1 MLFIPNMHGADLIKR
16 ALTQRV
22 SVRSVHHSGNQGTP
36 QSKGGKSTV
45 HIHLYPVIII
55 HYTYLRIN
63 PLYLSMIYIH
73 YIYTYIYTAKP
84 LRETPESQPM
94 DPWSNRCPMPAGCC
108 PFLGSSCHTHPP
120 PWSTARRPSECQYG
134 ESAAQDPWDV
144 HQWKM
149 RKCGNG
155 H

>member
-1 MLFIPNMHGADLIKR
+1 MVFKNDMNSDDIKTFMAHVGQCWCQGSPVGIMRGGWNKTGALEN
-16 ALTQRV
+16 LTY
-22 SVRSVHHSGNQGTP
+22 
-36 QSKGGKSTV
+36 
-45 HIHLYPVIII
+45 IY
-55 HYTYLRIN
+55 
-63 PLYLSMIYIH
+63 IYIH
-73 YIYTYIYTAKP
+73 THVYVYIIYYNIYNIYINIYIYIAKP